1 MGYISRVYYA
11 VQIKITLEN
20 CQHLDTDTFIN
31 YSKKKKKKKKLPTG
45 YGYIDQKMYII
56 IHYKMQCQTN
66 LKINFKHNLS

>member
-31 YSKKKKKKKKLPTG
+31 YSKKKKKKYQQDTDTLIKKC
-45 YGYIDQKMYII
+45 I
-56 IHYKMQCQTN
+56 
-66 LKINFKHNLS
+66 

>member
-31 YSKKKKKKKKLPTG
+31 YSKKKKKKKNYQQDTDTLIKKC
-45 YGYIDQKMYII
+45 I
-56 IHYKMQCQTN
+56 
-66 LKINFKHNLS
+66 

>member
-31 YSKKKKKKKKLPTG
+31 YSKKKKKKLPAR
-45 YGYIDQKMYII
+45 YGYIYQKMYII
-56 IHYKMQCQTN
+56 IHYKMLCHTN
-66 LKINFKHNLS
+66 LKKNFKHNLS

>member
-31 YSKKKKKKKKLPTG
+31 YSKKKKIYQQDTDTLIKKC
-45 YGYIDQKMYII
+45 I
-56 IHYKMQCQTN
+56 
-66 LKINFKHNLS
+66 